1 MGCELCGREIET
13 TTHHLIP
20 KNRKESPTVQL
31 CQPCHKQ
38 VHATF
43 THHELKQEYNTI
55 EALREADRLESFVR
69 WIRKTD
75 KTEIHVD
82 ESERVRRWRSY
93 RDSRRSSSI
102 SSPGIEPRCRLP
114 RGETSG
120 WRR

>member
-1 MGCELCGREIET
+1 MGCELCGREVKT

-43 THHELKQEYNTI
+43 THHELKQEYDTI
-55 EALREADRLESFVR
+55 EALREADRLRSFVE

-75 KTEIHVD
+75 KTDVQVA
-82 ESERVRRWRSY
+82 ESDRVRRWR
-93 RDSRRSSSI
+93 
-102 SSPGIEPRCRLP
+102 G
-114 RGETSG
+114 
-120 WRR
+120 

>member
-43 THHELKQEYNTI
+43 THHELRQEYDTI
-55 EALREADRLESFVR
+55 EALREAERLQSFVN
-69 WIRKTD
+69 WISRTD
-75 KTEIHVD
+75 KTTIRVD
-82 ESERVRRWRSY
+82 DSERVRRWR
-93 RDSRRSSSI
+93 
-102 SSPGIEPRCRLP
+102 G
-114 RGETSG
+114 
-120 WRR
+120 

>member
-43 THHELKQEYNTI
+43 THHELRQEYDTI
-55 EALREADRLESFVR
+55 EALREAERLQSFVN
-69 WIRKTD
+69 WISRTD
-75 KTEIHVD
+75 KTTIRVD
-82 ESERVRRWRSY
+82 DSERVRRWR
-93 RDSRRSSSI
+93 D
-102 SSPGIEPRCRLP
+102 
-114 RGETSG
+114 
-120 WRR
+120 